1 MDKQENNAAL
11 DFLEKLRPPDED
23 LRHKGIPKFDG
34 TKYAFMLDTSSPP
47 HTLINY
53 LTIESGLTYS
63 NSARNGWDDTTTSGV
78 TYAAQTFNAPQNTVT
93 VNDWITLCENRR
105 W

>member
-1 MDKQENNAAL
+1 MGKLESVKSPGFL
-11 DFLEKLRPPDED
+11 DSFDAPDED

-47 HTLINY
+47 HAWIDY
-53 LTIESGLTYS
+53 LTMESGLTYS
-63 NSARNGWDDTTTSGV
+63 NSARNGWDNTMTSGV

-93 VNDWITLCENRR
+93 VNDWLTLCENRR